1 MCISANRALQP
12 IVQVRV
18 ARCAI
23 PQQSLHSFKLPGIG
37 SQGRL
42 RISVASPKCQ
52 RLFGGNQN
60 GERLPRL
67 GHASDT
73 RRKFA
78 DALARMSRSED
89 HRKKRP
95 AHLYLAR
102 ARSMPSMTPR
112 SRTSAKIMATDFD
125 LA

>member
-23 PQQSLHSFKLPGIG
+23 PQQALHSFKLPGIG

-73 RRKFA
+73 RRRFA
-78 DALARMSRSED
+78 DALARMSRSGQ
-89 HRKKRP
+89 RIFTS
-95 AHLYLAR
+95 R